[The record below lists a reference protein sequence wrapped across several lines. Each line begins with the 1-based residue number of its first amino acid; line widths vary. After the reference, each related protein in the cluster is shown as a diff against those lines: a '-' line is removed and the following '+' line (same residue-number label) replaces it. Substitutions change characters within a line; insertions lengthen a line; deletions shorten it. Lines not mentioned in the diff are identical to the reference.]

1 MATVVERRDWGI
13 GTGRATG
20 GVIGLFVAMALGL
33 GLLAIIAAYAVGVP
47 ESSTTTDPAADPADA
62 VGGISAGSIAIFT
75 IVSVPIVALVGG
87 VWAGV
92 ATRDAGR
99 GALAAILGTLV
110 GTVLYLLV
118 VGLGIAIGAG
128 AAGVDFADVSVN
140 VPQNLE
146 DQMQFLASV
155 AGVSYLAAMLLI
167 AAVAGAV
174 TGALMRDWGAYVAP
188 STRTTY
194 TDRDATYERDREV
207 VEEERGPV
215 RV

>member
-13 GTGRATG
+13 STGRATG

-47 ESSTTTDPAADPADA
+47 EGTTTDPAADPADA

-75 IVSVPIVALVGG
+75 IVSVPLVALVGG
-87 VWAGV
+87 AWAGI

-110 GTVLYLLV
+110 GTFLYLIV

-128 AAGVDFADVSVN
+128 AAGVDFSDVSVN

-155 AGVSYLAAMLLI
+155 AGISYLAAMLLI

-174 TGALMRDWGAYVAP
+174 TGALMRDWGAYAQ
-188 STRTTY
+188 
-194 TDRDATYERDREV
+194 RDAALHTDREV

>member
-47 ESSTTTDPAADPADA
+47 ESATTDPAADPADA

-87 VWAGV
+87 AWAGI

-110 GTVLYLLV
+110 GTVLYVLV

-188 STRTTY
+188 SARTTY
-194 TDRDATYERDREV
+194 TDRDAAYERDREIA
-207 VEEERGPV
+207 EEERGPV